1 MSVIMEFAM
10 FPMDKGAHVS
20 QYVKRV
26 VEMVDVLPFQS
37 QLTAMGTIVECD
49 TMDECLE
56 VLSKANALLEP
67 VVQRIYCT
75 AKFDN
80 KPGQTAQ
87 MAHKIEAVRGNR
99 NDNSDKL

>member
-10 FPMDKGAHVS
+10 FPMDKGVHVS

-26 VEMVDVLPFQS
+26 VEMVDALPFQS

-56 VLSKANALLEP
+56 VLSKANALLEA
-67 VVQRIYCT
+67 VADRIYCT

-80 KPGQTAQ
+80 KPGKAGQ
-87 MAHKIEAVRGNR
+87 MNHKIEAVRG
-99 NDNSDKL
+99 K

>member
-10 FPMDKGAHVS
+10 FPTDKGAHVS

-26 VEMVDVLPFQS
+26 VEMIDTLPCQS

-67 VVQRIYCT
+67 VAERIYCT

-80 KPGQTAQ
+80 KPGKAGQ
-87 MAHKIEAVRGNR
+87 MNHKIETVRG
-99 NDNSDKL
+99 KQ

>member
-20 QYVKRV
+20 QYVKWV
-26 VEMVDVLPFQS
+26 VEMVDALPFQS

-49 TMDECLE
+49 TMEECLE
-56 VLSKANALLEP
+56 VLAKANSLLET
-67 VVQRIYCT
+67 VADRIYCT

-80 KPGQTAQ
+80 KPGKTGQ
-87 MAHKIEAVRGNR
+87 MNHKIEAVRA
-99 NDNSDKL
+99 K